1 MSDTDLFDQDAEP
14 GPGDPIDDDYVNLP
28 PAWTRGRKVGVVLLS
43 IFVVLSLIAGTVGFW
58 AYRQLHP
65 SGSPGAEVV
74 IDVPTGSSTNAIADL
89 LAKDGV
95 IGNATVFKLWL
106 RVKSAGP
113 FKAGQYK
120 LHKNADADTVLTA
133 LRAGPL
139 PPPAQRFTVPP
150 GKDEREIPAEVVRF
164 VPAFTVDKLTQA
176 IASGQIRSAL
186 FPDQTNLE
194 GLLFPDTYEIAQG
207 ADEAKVVQ
215 LMVAQFDRVAT
226 EVGVP
231 DAQSLVGVDPYEA
244 VIVASLVEEEAKAD
258 EDRPKI
264 ARVIYNRLQQGI
276 PLGVDATLCYL
287 QDTRPC
293 VLHQS
298 ELATPGPY
306 NTRTNKGLPPTP
318 IASPS
323 KASLQAALHP
333 ADGDWLYYVLD
344 PNVDPTGTRHLFTAS
359 ASEFE
364 AAKARCKSA
373 GLGCG

>member
-1 MSDTDLFDQDAEP
+1 MSEIETPDMFDQDADP
-14 GPGDPIDDDYVNLP
+14 GEDEYVNLP
-28 PAWTRGRKVGVVLLS
+28 PSWSRGHKVLVVLVAIGIVFALVGGS
-43 IFVVLSLIAGTVGFW
+43 VGFW

-74 IDVPTGSSTNAIADL
+74 VDVPTGSSTSAIADL
-89 LAKDGV
+89 LAKQGV
-95 IGNATVFKLWL
+95 VGNATVFKLWL
-106 RVKSAGP
+106 RLKSAGP

-120 LHKNADADTVLTA
+120 LHKNEDADKVLAA

-139 PPPAQRFTVPP
+139 PPPARRFTVPP
-150 GKDEREIPAEVVRF
+150 GKNEREIPAEVVRF
-164 VPAFTVDKLTQA
+164 IPSFTVDKLSQA

-186 FPDQTNLE
+186 FPDQTDLE

-207 ADEAKVVQ
+207 ADETRVVQ
-215 LMVAQFDRVAT
+215 LMVQQFDKVAT
-226 EVGVP
+226 DLGLGDAQAMVGVT
-231 DAQSLVGVDPYEA
+231 PYEA
-244 VIVASLVEEEAKAD
+244 VIVASLVEEEAKVD

-306 NTRTNKGLPPTP
+306 NTRLTKGLPPTP

-323 KASLQAALHP
+323 KASLEAALHP

-344 PNVDPTGTRHLFTAS
+344 PNVDPSGTRHLFTDS
-359 ASEFE
+359 ATEFE
-364 AAKARCKSA
+364 AAKARCKAA

>member
-1 MSDTDLFDQDAEP
+1 MSEIDSPELFDQDAP
-14 GPGDPIDDDYVNLP
+14 LGDDEDYVNLP
-28 PAWTRGRKVGVVLLS
+28 PTWTRRRKVFAVIVAVLVVFALVGGS
-43 IFVVLSLIAGTVGFW
+43 VGFW

-74 IDVPTGSSTNAIADL
+74 IDVPTGSSTSAIADL

-120 LHKNADADTVLTA
+120 LHKNEDADTVLAA

-150 GKDEREIPAEVVRF
+150 GKNEREIPAEVVRF
-164 VPAFTVDKLTQA
+164 IPAFTVDKLAQV

-186 FPDQTNLE
+186 FPDQTDLE

-207 ADEAKVVQ
+207 ADEARVIQ
-215 LMVAQFDRVAT
+215 LMVQQFDKVAT
-226 EVGVP
+226 DLGLA
-231 DAQSLVGVDPYEA
+231 DARSLVGVDPYQV

-258 EDRPKI
+258 EDRAKV

-298 ELATPGPY
+298 ELAAPGPY
-306 NTRTNKGLPPTP
+306 NTRITKGLPPTP

-323 KASLQAALHP
+323 KASLEAALHP

-344 PNVDPTGTRHLFTAS
+344 PNVDPSGTRHLFTDS

-364 AAKARCKSA
+364 AAKARCKAA